1 MLIGEYNVNEVIVRF
16 SDERGMISRRNIP
29 IILEEVL
36 SNLEMK
42 QITEENLMECMNA
55 KDEGIEDEDVCSICI
70 DILEDEV
77 EVMDCSHKY
86 HHDCITEWMKQNPV
100 CPVCRAYI
108 KPKID
113 FPPL

>member
-1 MLIGEYNVNEVIVRF
+1 
-16 SDERGMISRRNIP
+16 MISRRNIP

-42 QITEENLMECMNA
+42 QITEENLMESMNV
-55 KDEGIEDEDVCSICI
+55 KDEGIEDQDVCSICI

-77 EVMDCSHKY
+77 EVMDCSHIY
-86 HHDCITEWMKQNPV
+86 HHDCISEWMKQNPV

-108 KPKID
+108 KPKND